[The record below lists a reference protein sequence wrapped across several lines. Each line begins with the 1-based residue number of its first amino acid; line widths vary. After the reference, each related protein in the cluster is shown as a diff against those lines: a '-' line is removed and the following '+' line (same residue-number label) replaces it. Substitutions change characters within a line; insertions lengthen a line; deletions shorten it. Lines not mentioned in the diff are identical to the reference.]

1 MSNNTSTSTSTSTS
15 TTNREKEVIKLVMR
29 QTDYNE
35 EQAKEK
41 LAQWNNNYIN
51 VIKEYLNPN
60 FNKTKKETKSKTLN
74 QQMLGEIRTFMDDV
88 YIKFENRKRYNQY
101 INVLNSR
108 LNAEMQQKQKEE
120 KEMENGGD
128 KEKKEETEEDNETN
142 QIKIEE
148 VV

>member
-1 MSNNTSTSTSTSTS
+1 MSNNMSTSTSKPK
-15 TTNREKEVIKLVMR
+15 TNRENEVIKLVMR

-41 LAQWNNNYIN
+41 LAKWNNNYIN
-51 VIKEYLNPN
+51 VIKEYLNPS
-60 FNKTKKETKSKTLN
+60 FNQPKKETKSKTLN

-101 INVLNSR
+101 INVLNSK
-108 LNAEMQQKQKEE
+108 LNAEMQQK
-120 KEMENGGD
+120 
-128 KEKKEETEEDNETN
+128 EKKEETGGDKEVTGEKEMEEENGTN

>member
-1 MSNNTSTSTSTSTS
+1 MSNNTSTSASTSG
-15 TTNREKEVIKLVMR
+15 TNREKEVIKLVMR
-29 QTDYNE
+29 QTDYTE

-60 FNKTKKETKSKTLN
+60 FNKTKKEAKSKTLN

-120 KEMENGGD
+120 KEKKNGGD

>member
-1 MSNNTSTSTSTSTS
+1 MSNNNSTSTSTSS
-15 TTNREKEVIKLVMR
+15 SNREKEVIKLVMR
-29 QTDYNE
+29 QTDYTE

-60 FNKTKKETKSKTLN
+60 FNKTKKEAKSKTLN

-120 KEMENGGD
+120 KEKRNGGD